1 MDNME
6 NIINQNEETQAAEA
20 QPEVEE
26 VEEKPYT
33 LRRLKDR
40 DLWPILDILNKVFP
54 DDLGTIFVSL
64 AAGEKTMREIG
75 AFSAARLVVAMRNLD
90 KIHDELYEFLS
101 DVSGIPAGDIP
112 EMAFGTTPAMLLDI
126 FKNERNA
133 GFFKVLSKLS

>member
-1 MDNME
+1 MDNKE
-6 NIINQNEETQAAEA
+6 NTINLNEETQAAEV
-20 QPEVEE
+20 QPE

-54 DDLGTIFVSL
+54 DDLGAIFVDL
-64 AAGEKTMREIG
+64 AAGEKSLKEIG
-75 AFSAARLVVAMRNLD
+75 AFSAAKLVVAIMRNLD